1 MDIVFCDLC
10 NESVPLSDLQAG
22 LAVRRGERVVCAA
35 CERAMTHGQTPR
47 PSESAPLAPAVSLG
61 STAPARSWNLW
72 MALGFVGLLA
82 FVSYRSDERLHHL
95 EDRVRGFSGA
105 YSDLREDARQAQQ
118 ERQALSAAVAALQSQ
133 RAEWERSAQA
143 QQSALAQR
151 EAQAAQAVEAARG
164 EWEQATQ
171 ALRASLHAELA
182 TRERRIEELGMRLA
196 KSEDQQRELLLAW
209 EQWQQ
214 AQAEALVARE
224 PTAPAPLPQEAAW
237 QALLP
242 KLQDENPSVRWQAID
257 ELARAGDPA
266 VLEALLPTL
275 KDSDLFVRMRA
286 ASAIGELKQESSI
299 PALIDALED
308 SEPQVRE
315 AACHALK
322 LASGRDPKFDPL
334 ASETERAKRLRAL
347 REAWT
352 KEAPL
357 PKG

>member
-10 NESVPLSDLQAG
+10 NESVPLSDLQGGA
-22 LAVRRGERVVCAA
+22 AVRRGQRVVCAA
-35 CERAMTHGQTPR
+35 CERAMTHAQAPS
-47 PSESAPLAPAVSLG
+47 PSESAPPLAASSIHPP
-61 STAPARSWNLW
+61 APARSWNLW

-82 FVSYRSDERLHHL
+82 LVSYRSDERLHHL

-105 YSDLREDARQAQQ
+105 YADLREDAREAQQ
-118 ERQALSAAVAALQSQ
+118 EREALKAAVATLQKE
-133 RAEWERSAQA
+133 RDEWERSARA
-143 QQSALAQR
+143 QQASFAER
-151 EAQAAQAVEAARG
+151 EAQSVQAAEQQRG
-164 EWEQATQ
+164 QWEQALQ
-171 ALRASLHAELA
+171 SLRASFHTELA
-182 TRERRIEELGMRLA
+182 SRERRIEELGMRLA

-214 AQAEALVARE
+214 SQAEALVARE
-224 PTAPAPLPQEAAW
+224 PTPPAPLPEEAAW

-242 KLQDENPSVRWQAID
+242 KLQDANPSVRWQAID

-266 VLEALLPTL
+266 VLAALLPTL

-334 ASETERAKRLRAL
+334 ASESERAKRLRAL

-352 KEAPL
+352 KEAAP